1 MLIIL
6 NVNANDYH
14 CQNDAISIITCIL
27 FGRFK
32 PYSCINES
40 RLIMINKTKSVLV
53 SDIKIKGN
61 ITEKESII
69 IDGEV
74 NGNINAAL
82 VETFENSNIKGNIT
96 SKNVFIGGKVKG
108 DINADRVHIRKTADV
123 EGAIKQKILS
133 IEEGSVLKIRTEIK
147 K

>member
-1 MLIIL
+1 M
-6 NVNANDYH
+6 A
-14 CQNDAISIITCIL
+14 
-27 FGRFK
+27 
-32 PYSCINES
+32 
-40 RLIMINKTKSVLV
+40 NKTKSVLV

-74 NGNINAAL
+74 DGNISAEF

-96 SKNVFIGGKVKG
+96 AKNVFIGGKLKG
-108 DINADRVHIRKTADV
+108 EISSDRVHIKKTADV
-123 EGAIKQKILS
+123 DGTIKHKILS
-133 IEEGSVLKIRTEIK
+133 VEEGSALKIKTEIK